1 MKKFIL
7 KYNLILFFILS
18 FIIPTIAISKTSVSE
33 YSILIDEDW
42 SSVMFI
48 YRNIDNDETGEIIT
62 YGGYKWFE
70 ETYNHP
76 AHSTT
81 SFIQPADIGID
92 GDMYSWMKERYQLQ
106 KFNYSFNYIGNDQVI
121 NFVSPEA
128 IQVISGYITRSEPF
142 SISTLSS
149 TTWYS
154 GTYDPI
160 KTIDDLK
167 VVAKN
172 NARTFCNILSNTI
185 VINSKNTELKINNL
199 PQFMKTYGFECDQ
212 NLNLI

>member
-1 MKKFIL
+1 MHK
-7 KYNLILFFILS
+7 ILFFI
-18 FIIPTIAISKTSVSE
+18 IIIYSPLAFATSKNSVSE
-33 YSILIDEDW
+33 YSILIEEDW

-48 YRNIDNDETGEIIT
+48 YRSTDNDETGEIIN

-70 ETYNHP
+70 ETYNHSS
-76 AHSTT
+76 HSTNT
-81 SFIQPADIGID
+81 FIQPANIGIS

-106 KFNYSFNYIGNDQVI
+106 KFNYSFNYIRNDQGI

-142 SISTLSS
+142 SISTLSN

-172 NARTFCNILSNTI
+172 NARTFCQILSNPI
-185 VINSKNTELKINNL
+185 VINSINTELRIDNL
-199 PQFMKTYGFECDQ
+199 VNFMKTYGFECDQ
-212 NLNLI
+212 HHNLI

>member
-1 MKKFIL
+1 MKKIIL

-18 FIIPTIAISKTSVSE
+18 FIIPTIAISKASVSE
-33 YSILIDEDW
+33 YSMLIDEDW

-48 YRNIDNDETGEIIT
+48 YRNMDNDETGEIIT

-70 ETYNHP
+70 ETYNHSS
-76 AHSTT
+76 HTTT

-106 KFNYSFNYIGNDQVI
+106 RFNYSFNYIGSDQVI

-172 NARTFCNILSNTI
+172 NTRTFCNILSNPI

>member
-1 MKKFIL
+1 MI
-7 KYNLILFFILS
+7 YSPLS
-18 FIIPTIAISKTSVSE
+18 FANSKTSASE

-48 YRNIDNDETGEIIT
+48 YRSIDNDEIGEIIT

-70 ETYNHP
+70 ETYNHSS
-76 AHSTT
+76 HSTT
-81 SFIQPADIGID
+81 TFIQSADIGIK

-106 KFNYSFNYIGNDQVI
+106 RFNYSFNYIGNDQVI
-121 NFVSPEA
+121 NFESPEA

-172 NARTFCNILSNTI
+172 NVRTFCNILSNHQL
-185 VINSKNTELKINNL
+185 SQMNL
-199 PQFMKTYGFECDQ
+199 P
-212 NLNLI
+212 

>member
-1 MKKFIL
+1 MHRI
-7 KYNLILFFILS
+7 YFFIILIYS
-18 FIIPTIAISKTSVSE
+18 SLAFANSKTSASE
-33 YSILIDEDW
+33 YSLLIDEDW

-48 YRNIDNDETGEIIT
+48 YRSMDNEETGEIIT

-70 ETYNHP
+70 ETYNH
-76 AHSTT
+76 SSYLTT
-81 SFIQPADIGID
+81 TFIQPADIGIS

-106 KFNYSFNYIGNDQVI
+106 RFNYSFNYIGNNQVI
-121 NFVSPEA
+121 NFESPEA
-128 IQVISGYITRSEPF
+128 IQVISGYVTRSEPF

-172 NARTFCNILSNTI
+172 NARTFCNILSNPI
-185 VINSKNTELKINNL
+185 VINSTNTELKINNL
-199 PQFMKTYGFECDQ
+199 PKFLKTYGFECDQ

>member
-1 MKKFIL
+1 
-7 KYNLILFFILS
+7 
-18 FIIPTIAISKTSVSE
+18 
-33 YSILIDEDW
+33 
-42 SSVMFI
+42 MFI
-48 YRNIDNDETGEIIT
+48 YRNMDNDETGEIIT

-70 ETYNHP
+70 ETYNHSS
-76 AHSTT
+76 HTTT

-106 KFNYSFNYIGNDQVI
+106 RFNYSFNYKGNDQVI

-154 GTYDPI
+154 GTYTPI
-160 KTIDDLK
+160 KSINDLK
-167 VVAKN
+167 VVSKN
-172 NARTFCNILSNTI
+172 NARTFCSILSNPI
-185 VINSKNTELKINNL
+185 VINSTNTELKINNL

>member
-1 MKKFIL
+1 MYK
-7 KYNLILFFILS
+7 ILFFLILIYS
-18 FIIPTIAISKTSVSE
+18 PLTFATSKTSVSE

-76 AHSTT
+76 SHTTT
-81 SFIQPADIGID
+81 SFIQPADIGIH

-106 KFNYSFNYIGNDQVI
+106 RFNYSFNYKGNDQVI

-128 IQVISGYITRSEPF
+128 IQIISGYITRSEPF

-149 TTWYS
+149 TFS
-154 GTYDPI
+154 PEG
-160 KTIDDLK
+160 
-167 VVAKN
+167 
-172 NARTFCNILSNTI
+172 
-185 VINSKNTELKINNL
+185 
-199 PQFMKTYGFECDQ
+199 
-212 NLNLI
+212 

>member
-1 MKKFIL
+1 MHK
-7 KYNLILFFILS
+7 ILFFLILIYS
-18 FIIPTIAISKTSVSE
+18 PLTFATSKTSVSE
-33 YSILIDEDW
+33 YSMLIDEDW

-48 YRNIDNDETGEIIT
+48 YRNMDNDETGEIIT

-76 AHSTT
+76 SHTTT

-106 KFNYSFNYIGNDQVI
+106 RFNYSFNYKGNDQVI

-128 IQVISGYITRSEPF
+128 IPVIRGYITRSEPF

-149 TTWYS
+149 TTWYA

-172 NARTFCNILSNTI
+172 NARTFCSILSNPI
-185 VINSKNTELKINNL
+185 VINSTNTELKINNL

>member
-1 MKKFIL
+1 MNK
-7 KYNLILFFILS
+7 ILFFLL
-18 FIIPTIAISKTSVSE
+18 IIYSPLTFANSKTSISE

-48 YRNIDNDETGEIIT
+48 YRSIDNDETGEIIT

-70 ETYNHP
+70 ETYSHP
-76 AHSTT
+76 LHTT
-81 SFIQPADIGID
+81 TTFIQPADIGVS
-92 GDMYSWMKERYQLQ
+92 GDMHSWMQERYQLQ
-106 KFNYSFNYIGNDQVI
+106 RFNYSFDYIDNDQVI

-128 IQVISGYITRSEPF
+128 VQIISGFITRSEPF

-154 GTYDPI
+154 GTFDPI
-160 KTIDDLK
+160 KTVDDFK
-167 VVAKN
+167 VVAKK
-172 NARTFCNILSNTI
+172 NARTFCSILSNPI
-185 VINSKNTELKINNL
+185 VINSKNTDLKIDNL
-199 PQFMKTYGFECDQ
+199 PQFLKTYGFECDQ

>member
-1 MKKFIL
+1 MNK
-7 KYNLILFFILS
+7 ILFFLLMVYS
-18 FIIPTIAISKTSVSE
+18 SLAIANSKTAASE
-33 YSILIDEDW
+33 YSLLIDEDW

-48 YRNIDNDETGEIIT
+48 YRSMDNEETGELIT

-70 ETYNHP
+70 DTYNHSS
-76 AHSTT
+76 HSTNT
-81 SFIQPADIGID
+81 FIQPADIGIS

-106 KFNYSFNYIGNDQVI
+106 RFNYSFNYIGNDQVI
-121 NFVSPEA
+121 NFESPEA
-128 IQVISGYITRSEPF
+128 IQVISGYVTRSEPF

-172 NARTFCNILSNTI
+172 NARTFCNILSNPI
-185 VINSKNTELKINNL
+185 VINSTNTELKIKNL
-199 PQFMKTYGFECDQ
+199 PKFMKTYGFECDQ

>member
-1 MKKFIL
+1 MYK
-7 KYNLILFFILS
+7 ILFFLLMIYSPLS
-18 FIIPTIAISKTSVSE
+18 FANSKTTISE

-48 YRNIDNDETGEIIT
+48 YRSIDNDESGAIIT

-70 ETYNHP
+70 ETYSHP
-76 AHSTT
+76 SYTTT
-81 SFIQPADIGID
+81 SFIQPADIGVS

-106 KFNYSFNYIGNDQVI
+106 RFNYSFDYIKNDQVI

-128 IQVISGYITRSEPF
+128 VQVISGYITRSESF

-154 GTYDPI
+154 GTFDPI

-172 NARTFCNILSNTI
+172 NARTFCSILSNPI
-185 VINSKNTELKINNL
+185 VINSKNTDLKIDNL

>member
-1 MKKFIL
+1 MNK
-7 KYNLILFFILS
+7 ILFFLLMVYS
-18 FIIPTIAISKTSVSE
+18 PLTFANSKTSASE
-33 YSILIDEDW
+33 YSLLIDEDW

-48 YRNIDNDETGEIIT
+48 YRSMDNDETGEIIT

-92 GDMYSWMKERYQLQ
+92 GNMYSWMKERYQLQ

-172 NARTFCNILSNTI
+172 NFFFNINLLSI
-185 VINSKNTELKINNL
+185 DFGKL
-199 PQFMKTYGFECDQ
+199 
-212 NLNLI
+212 

>member
-1 MKKFIL
+1 M
-7 KYNLILFFILS
+7 
-18 FIIPTIAISKTSVSE
+18 
-33 YSILIDEDW
+33 LIDEDW

-48 YRNIDNDETGEIIT
+48 YRSIDNDETGEIIT

-70 ETYNHP
+70 ETYNHSS
-76 AHSTT
+76 HSTT
-81 SFIQPADIGID
+81 TFIQPADIGIS

-106 KFNYSFNYIGNDQVI
+106 RFNYSFNYIGNDQVI
-121 NFVSPEA
+121 NFESPEA
-128 IQVISGYITRSEPF
+128 IQVISGYVTRSEPF
-142 SISTLSS
+142 SLSTLSS

-172 NARTFCNILSNTI
+172 NARTFCNILSNPI
-185 VINSKNTELKINNL
+185 VINSTNTELKINNL
-199 PQFMKTYGFECDQ
+199 PKFMKTYGFECDQ

>member
-1 MKKFIL
+1 M
-7 KYNLILFFILS
+7 
-18 FIIPTIAISKTSVSE
+18 
-33 YSILIDEDW
+33 LIDEDW

-48 YRNIDNDETGEIIT
+48 YRSIENDETGEIIT

-70 ETYNHP
+70 ETYSHP
-76 AHSTT
+76 SHTTT
-81 SFIQPADIGID
+81 SFIQPADIGVS

-106 KFNYSFNYIGNDQVI
+106 RFNYSFNYIENDQVI

-128 IQVISGYITRSEPF
+128 IQIISGYITRSEPF

-167 VVAKN
+167 IVAKN
-172 NARTFCNILSNTI
+172 NARTFCNILSHPI
-185 VINSKNTELKINNL
+185 VINSKNTDLKIDNL
-199 PQFMKTYGFECDQ
+199 PQFMKTYGFKCNQ
-212 NLNLI
+212 NRNLI